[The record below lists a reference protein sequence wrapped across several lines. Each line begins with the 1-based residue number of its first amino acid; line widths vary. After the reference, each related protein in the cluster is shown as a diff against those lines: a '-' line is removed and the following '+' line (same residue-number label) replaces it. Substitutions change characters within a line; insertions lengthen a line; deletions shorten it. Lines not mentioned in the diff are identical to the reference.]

1 MKKAV
6 QFGAGNIGR
15 GFLGQLFSAS
25 GYEVVFVDIN
35 PRLVSLLNQRRSYPL
50 RVATQPPRDV
60 TVMNVRAVDG
70 KDVHKVGE
78 EVAGADI
85 VGMAVGVNN
94 LPGIIPA
101 LASGICRRADQERRI
116 PLNLIIAENLREA
129 EKVVR
134 GMVLEASPSKYHPF
148 IKTQIGFV
156 ETVIGRMVPVM
167 SEELQKLDPL
177 LLLVEEYQELPV
189 NKKGFVGSIPTI
201 KNMYPEDNF
210 GSFVDRKFYIHN
222 ASHAATAYLGYL
234 RGYEYIWQAIGDF
247 QIRTL
252 VVGALEEAK
261 QALIARHAM
270 DKQRLEEHIQD
281 ILRRY
286 ANQVLGDTVVRV
298 AKDPLRKLSPSD
310 RLVGAARLVEEYGL
324 VPVNL
329 SWGIAAALRYDY
341 LGDKEAVLLQAKLR
355 EKGME
360 EVLPEVC
367 GIKSSERLAEM
378 IKDKFSRLKEWARK

>member
-50 RVATQPPRDV
+50 RVATQPPREV

-101 LASGICRRADQERRI
+101 LASGICQRADQEIPI
-116 PLNLIIAENLREA
+116 PLNVIIAENLREA
-129 EKVVR
+129 EKVLG

-167 SEELQKLDPL
+167 TEELQKLDPL

-189 NKKGFVGSIPTI
+189 NKKGFVGDIPTI

-222 ASHAATAYLGYL
+222 ASHAVTAYLGYL
-234 RGYEYIWQAIGDF
+234 RGYEYIWQAICDF

-341 LGDKEAVLLQAKLR
+341 PGDKEAVLLQAKLR

-378 IKDKFSRLKEWARK
+378 VKDKFSRLK